1 MKKLISLIL
10 VIAFIY
16 SCSTSNDGN
25 GNSTTTVVPVA
36 PTNLTGI
43 VFSPTQINLSWTDNS
58 TNETGFKIERK
69 TGTGTYTVVGTTA
82 SDVTT
87 FNDTGLIP
95 STTYLY
101 RVYSYNSAGNSSFSN
116 VLTIQT
122 LSIQSLAIITTTAL
136 SNITANTALSGGN
149 ITSDGGSI
157 VTARGI
163 VWSISQNPTISLS
176 TKTIDGT
183 GSGIFSSNMLGLNPN
198 TNYYVRAYATNSL
211 GTSYGNQISF
221 NSLQNV
227 INGIGPNVTDVDG
240 NVYQSVINCNQT
252 FTSKNL
258 NVTKYSDGTPIPQVT
273 DPSAWANLTTGAW
286 CYYNNVTSNG
296 NTYGKLYNWYA
307 VKGIYD
313 LASASNP
320 NLRKKLAPTGWHI
333 PTLTEWNTL
342 VNCLGSNAAVKMK
355 SSGTQYWFFP
365 PIATDVPF
373 YNISG
378 FNGLPGGFRSEA
390 GISNALSY
398 VGSWWCSTELSLPN
412 ADSVILQHNNGSS
425 GTATSFNTRF
435 DIKSIGLSIR
445 CVKD

>member
-1 MKKLISLIL
+1 MKKILFAYGLCIILFGCTSSDDNSNDNTVVIPAAPVNLISSSVTANQVNL
-10 VIAFIY
+10 
-16 SCSTSNDGN
+16 SWND
-25 GNSTTTVVPVA
+25 NSTT
-36 PTNLTGI
+36 
-43 VFSPTQINLSWTDNS
+43 
-58 TNETGFKIERK
+58 EEGFKIERK
-69 TGTGTYTVVGTTA
+69 TSTGNYTIVG
-82 SDVTT
+82 SVNPNVIN
-87 FNDTGLIP
+87 FSDTGLSP
-95 STTYLY
+95 NTTYLY

-342 VNCLGSNAAVKMK
+342 VNCLGSNAAVSMR

-365 PIATDVPF
+365 PIATAVPF

-390 GISNALSY
+390 GVSNALSY
-398 VGSWWCSTELSLPN
+398 VGRWWCSTELSLPN
-412 ADSVILQHNNGSS
+412 ADSVILQHNSGSS
-425 GTATSFNTRF
+425 GATATTFNTRF